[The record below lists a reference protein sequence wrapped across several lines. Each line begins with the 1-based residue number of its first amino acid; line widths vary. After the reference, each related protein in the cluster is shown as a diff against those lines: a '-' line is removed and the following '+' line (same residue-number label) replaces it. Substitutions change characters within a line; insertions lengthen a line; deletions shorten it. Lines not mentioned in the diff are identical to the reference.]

1 MRRCEDEKM
10 WRWEDVKWE
19 DVKMRRCEDEKMWRW
34 EDVKMSR
41 CEDEQMWR
49 WADVKMNRCE
59 DEQMWRWEDV
69 KMRSCE
75 DEKVWKGEDVK
86 TRRCEGEKM
95 WRWEDERKTPTIG
108 RTLRSDALGKTCVWK
123 SCAWKGGL
131 WQNCVCVTPLCFLF
145 PPCPSH
151 VHSCFVFLENVKFV
165 GLSAPLIEI
174 FNLLFLILLFYL
186 ALLWHFFWPTR
197 AQL

>member
-1 MRRCEDEKM
+1 MKVRRCEDEKM
-10 WRWEDVKWE
+10 RERPPLLEEPCAQTLSGKHV
-19 DVKMRRCEDEKMWRW
+19 CER
-34 EDVKMSR
+34 VVR
-41 CEDEQMWR
+41 
-49 WADVKMNRCE
+49 
-59 DEQMWRWEDV
+59 
-69 KMRSCE
+69 
-75 DEKVWKGEDVK
+75 
-86 TRRCEGEKM
+86 
-95 WRWEDERKTPTIG
+95 ERVACDKI
-108 RTLRSDALGKTCVWK
+108 
-123 SCAWKGGL
+123 
-131 WQNCVCVTPLCFLF
+131 VCVTPLCFLF